1 VVSQSWPAW
10 ATEPIEIVD
19 PDPAWAA
26 RAAAL
31 REDLEDRLGPW
42 LEGDIEHVGSTAVP
56 GLAAKP
62 VVDLLAPARL
72 GSVADRLHRP
82 LAEAGWELVPPEL
95 DGRAWR
101 RLYVLA
107 EGGRRLAH
115 LHLVDPSNPRWCDEV
130 TFRDQL
136 RQRPDLA
143 TAYARLKRLAAVA
156 HRDDREAYTDAKS
169 DFVRRVLAEP
179 GANPNANSPSPPRS
193 AGMRVHHVLDLDLEP
208 DALDP
213 SQVVAGS
220 PEVRSL
226 VLHTSPDGRVE
237 RGVWEITPGVVTDV
251 EADELFV
258 VVTGRATIEVD
269 EGPTLEV
276 GPGDA
281 VVLEE
286 GWRTRWTI
294 HETLRKVYQA
304 TS

>member
-1 VVSQSWPAW
+1 VSETWPAW

-19 PDPAWAA
+19 PDPAWTA

-62 VVDLLAPARL
+62 VLDLLAPVRL
-72 GSVADRLHRP
+72 GSVAAELHRP

-107 EGGRRLAH
+107 EGSRRRAH
-115 LHLVDPSNPRWCDEV
+115 LHLVDPSDPRWCDEV
-130 TFRDQL
+130 TFRDRL

-143 TAYARLKRLAAVA
+143 AAYARLKRLAAAA

-169 DFVRRVLAEP
+169 DFVHRVLAEP
-179 GANPNANSPSPPRS
+179 GADPTSPPPQTRS

-208 DALDP
+208 DDLDP

-258 VVTGRATIEVD
+258 VVTGRATIEIE

-294 HETLRKVYQA
+294 HETLRKVYQV
-304 TS
+304 TG